1 MDQENKKWEKRV
13 EDILHQRER
22 EFKILVENAPDVISR
37 FDHEHRCVYVNSRI
51 EEEFGISPKE
61 FFWKNFQEAGF
72 SSETVKIW
80 NESLAYA
87 FDNEKEKTIYFK
99 QNTPSGL
106 KYYQSRLIPE
116 HDKQG
121 KVKTVLSITRD
132 ITEAEEIDR
141 IKSEF
146 ISISSHQLRTPLSII
161 RWCSSVLLDGSL
173 GEMAEE
179 QKEQVKRIYS
189 ASKKMIKLT
198 NAFLNVAILDL
209 GVLNVSPSLIDLSE
223 TADKA
228 LNELGFF
235 IKEKEVKVIK
245 KYQENM
251 PQIKADKRLLEIV
264 FVGLISNAVKYSRHG
279 GEIYIKIKTEKD
291 NVLVEIADYGYG
303 IKEEDKS
310 KVFNK
315 FFRANDIKEKEIYG
329 TGLDLYI
336 INSIIKSCEGEI
348 WFESPN
354 PNSKEKKGTVFFFSL
369 PLTGIAK
376 KKNKGI
382 RVT

>member
-37 FDHEHRCVYVNSRI
+37 FDHERRCVYVNSRI

-209 GVLNVSPSLIDLSE
+209 GVLNVSPSLINLSE

-291 NVLVEIADYGYG
+291 NV
-303 IKEEDKS
+303 
-310 KVFNK
+310 
-315 FFRANDIKEKEIYG
+315 
-329 TGLDLYI
+329 
-336 INSIIKSCEGEI
+336 
-348 WFESPN
+348 
-354 PNSKEKKGTVFFFSL
+354 
-369 PLTGIAK
+369 
-376 KKNKGI
+376 
-382 RVT
+382 

>member
-354 PNSKEKKGTVFFFSL
+354 PDSKEKKGTVFFFSL

>member
-1 MDQENKKWEKRV
+1 MDQETKKWEKRV
-13 EDILHQRER
+13 EEILHQREQ

-37 FDHEHRCVYVNSRI
+37 FDHEHRCVYVNSKI

-72 SSETVKIW
+72 SLEIVKLW
-80 NESLAYA
+80 NESLAYV
-87 FDNEKEKTIYFK
+87 FNNNKEKTIYFK

-116 HDKQG
+116 YNKQG
-121 KVKTVLSITRD
+121 EVKTVLSITRD

-146 ISISSHQLRTPLSII
+146 ISISSHQLRTPLSIV
-161 RWCSSVLLDGSL
+161 RWCSSALLDGSL
-173 GEMAEE
+173 GEMTEE
-179 QKEQVKRIYS
+179 QKEQVNSIYS

-209 GVLNVSPSLIDLSE
+209 GVLNVSPALISFSE
-223 TADKA
+223 TADKT
-228 LNELGFF
+228 LNELDFF
-235 IKEKEVKVIK
+235 IKEKEIKIVK

-264 FVGLISNAVKYSRHG
+264 FVGLISNAVKYSHHG
-279 GEIYIKIKTEKD
+279 GEVSIKIKAEKE
-291 NVLVEIADYGYG
+291 NVLVEIADHGHG
-303 IKEEDKS
+303 IKEQDKNKIFS
-310 KVFNK
+310 K
-315 FFRANDIKEKEIYG
+315 FFRAANAKEKEIYG

-336 INSIIKSCEGEI
+336 IKSIIKNCEGEI
-348 WFESPN
+348 WFKSPN
-354 PNSKEKKGTVFFFSL
+354 PESKENKGTVFFFSL
-369 PLTGIAK
+369 PLTGIANK
-376 KKNKGI
+376 ENKGI